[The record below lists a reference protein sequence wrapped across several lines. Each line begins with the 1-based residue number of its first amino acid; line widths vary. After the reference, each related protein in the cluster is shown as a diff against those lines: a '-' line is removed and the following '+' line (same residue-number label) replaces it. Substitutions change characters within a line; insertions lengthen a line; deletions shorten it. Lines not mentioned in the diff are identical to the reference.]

1 MTATLGTLVTRLR
14 DRLNEPSQRHWTDA
28 QVRRWINEGA
38 REVARVG
45 ETLLATGSVTI
56 VAGTQTYALSALSPQ
71 PVRVHRA
78 EYIPTAAPT
87 QKYPLTFRRFELMDD
102 VWGQAQAITAGTPH
116 YYTMWGYFPSMTM
129 YLYPTPSLAGSVKL
143 FYYRLPTELLT
154 DGTNDTSVVEC
165 PDGWEDVIV
174 TYAEARAFRNDND
187 ERWISAKAMFDE
199 QLASLMRITSQPTD
213 NASFITTDVGF
224 MPAWLVEM

>member
-14 DRLNEPSQRHWTDA
+14 DRLNEPAARHWTDA

-38 REVARVG
+38 REVARIG
-45 ETLLATGSVTI
+45 ETLLSTGTVTA
-56 VAGTQTYALSALSPQ
+56 VAGTQTYAMSGLSPQ

-78 EYIPTAAPT
+78 EFTPTAST
-87 QKYPLTFRRFELMDD
+87 QKYPLTFRQFQLMDD
-102 VWGQAQAITAGTPH
+102 VWGQAQSVTVGVPC
-116 YYTMWGYFPSMTM
+116 YYTMWGYFPSMTL
-129 YLYPTPSLAGSVKL
+129 YLYPTPSTGGTVKL
-143 FYYRLPTELLT
+143 FYYRLPTELAV
-154 DGTNDTSVVEC
+154 DGTGDASVVEC

-187 ERWISAKAMFDE
+187 ERWISAKALFDE
-199 QLASLMRITSQPTD
+199 SLQNLMRITSQPTD
-213 NASFITTDVGF
+213 NVSFITTDVGF